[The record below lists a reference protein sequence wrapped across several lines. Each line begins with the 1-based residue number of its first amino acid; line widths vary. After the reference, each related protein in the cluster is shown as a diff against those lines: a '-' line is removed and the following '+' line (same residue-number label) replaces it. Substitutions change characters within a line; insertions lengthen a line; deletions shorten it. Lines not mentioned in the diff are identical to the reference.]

1 MPRYKLNDRFVARQK
16 ATGRQTEYF
25 DETIRG
31 LALRVTPTVK
41 AWTFHYTLAGKR
53 ARAPL
58 GNYPAVS
65 LAAARTRALEAKAAI
80 EDGLDPRHTAK
91 PDSLQSVFEEWERR
105 EGSALRTIDH
115 RRKAMERL
123 VWPTLG
129 ARPIRDIR
137 RSEIVR
143 LLDTVED
150 ERGSQ
155 MAEGVLAFLSK
166 LFNWHAARDDDFISP
181 VIRGMGRSKAEARDR
196 ILTDDEIR
204 KVWLACE
211 GVYGRY
217 IKFLLLTAVRRNEAA
232 KAEWSEVTN
241 STWIVPAARMKGK
254 LDHVVPL
261 SPAAIEAMGDRS
273 EGYVFTVTGKRPFN
287 DFDDYKRE
295 LDKASGVKGW
305 TLHDLRR
312 TARSLMSR
320 AGVSPDIAERC
331 LAHTIPG
338 VRGVYDRYEYL
349 DEKREALGRLARLV
363 GEIVN
368 G

>member
-1 MPRYKLNDRFVARQK
+1 
-16 ATGRQTEYF
+16 
-25 DETIRG
+25 
-31 LALRVTPTVK
+31 
-41 AWTFHYTLAGKR
+41 
-53 ARAPL
+53 
-58 GNYPAVS
+58 
-65 LAAARTRALEAKAAI
+65 
-80 EDGLDPRHTAK
+80 
-91 PDSLQSVFEEWERR
+91 
-105 EGSALRTIDH
+105 
-115 RRKAMERL
+115 
-123 VWPTLG
+123 
-129 ARPIRDIR
+129 
-137 RSEIVR
+137 
-143 LLDTVED
+143 
-150 ERGSQ
+150 